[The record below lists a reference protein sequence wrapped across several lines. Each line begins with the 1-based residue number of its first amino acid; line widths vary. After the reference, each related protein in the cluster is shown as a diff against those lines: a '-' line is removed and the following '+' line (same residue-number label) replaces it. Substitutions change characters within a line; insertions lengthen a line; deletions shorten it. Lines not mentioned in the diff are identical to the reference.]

1 MSTLRLILTR
11 HAKSSWDDPTMADH
25 DRPLNPRGQAAAG
38 HLGAWLASRGDLPG
52 QVLCSDAR
60 RTQETWAGIAP
71 HLGAGPELVLKP
83 ALYHAGPDVMLAVLR
98 GATQPVVMML
108 GHNPGIGE
116 FAERLL
122 ARAPADP
129 EFRRYPTGATLVATF
144 EVASWDQVGFGS
156 GAALDFV
163 VPRELVD

>member
-11 HAKSSWDDPTMADH
+11 HAKSSWDDPAMADH
-25 DRPLNPRGQAAAG
+25 DRPLNARGIAASAAIG
-38 HLGAWLASRGDLPG
+38 QWLASRGDVPG

-71 HLGAGPELVLKP
+71 HLGGNPALVLKP